1 MSRISI
7 ENLKYR
13 YISSDVNVLKGVS
26 SKFPEGKV
34 TSLLGPNGSGKSTL
48 FKVLLKILVPYEG
61 KAYIDGEDI
70 NNFERNHLSRL
81 VAWVPQ
87 EEDSFFPYT
96 VLEYVLMGRAPHL
109 GFLSLPNR
117 KDEKIVNR
125 VLCQLEL
132 SNLANRKVTS
142 LSGGEKRMVSIA
154 RALSQES
161 NILVLDEPTAHLDLG
176 NKARVL
182 HIIRR
187 MADSGKTVV
196 FSTHDPNEVSL
207 VSDNVVILNG
217 GEVVSGG
224 PPATALTKDVL
235 EKIYGTQVTVGKIN
249 GKPVVGLDSESFKPA
264 LQL

>member
-34 TSLLGPNGSGKSTL
+34 TTLLGPNGSGKSTL
-48 FKVLLKILVPYEG
+48 FKVLLKMLTPYEG
-61 KAYIDGEDI
+61 KIFVDGEDI

-96 VLEYVLMGRAPHL
+96 VLEYVLMGRAPHID
-109 GFLSLPNR
+109 FLSLPNR
-117 KDEKIVNR
+117 KDEKVVNE
-125 VLCQLEL
+125 VLCQLDL

-207 VSDNVVILNG
+207 VSDNVVIMNG
-217 GEVVSGG
+217 GEVVSDG

-235 EKIYGTQVTVGKIN
+235 EKIYGTQVIVGKVN

-264 LQL
+264 LQF

>member
-13 YISSDVNVLKGVS
+13 YVSSNMDVLKGVS

-34 TSLLGPNGSGKSTL
+34 TTLLGPNGSGKSTL
-48 FKVLLKILVPYEG
+48 FKVLLKILTPYEG
-61 KAYIDGEDI
+61 KIYVDGEDI

-87 EEDSFFPYT
+87 EEDSFFPYN
-96 VLEYVLMGRAPHL
+96 VLEYVLMGRAPHID
-109 GFLSLPNR
+109 FLSLPNR
-117 KDEKIVNR
+117 KDEEIVNG

-132 SNLANRKVTS
+132 SNLANRKVAS

-207 VSDNVVILNG
+207 VSDNVVIMNG
-217 GEVVSGG
+217 GDVVSSGS
-224 PPATALTKDVL
+224 PATTLTKDVL
-235 EKIYGTQVTVGKIN
+235 EKIYGTQVIVDNVN

-264 LQL
+264 LHL